1 MSTSR
6 EDYEFIYR
14 TIKHKDNKIVHYP
27 AIKNLILIFEKKWK
41 LSEDNNSYKSYV
53 NFLSYNL
60 RNYLNKQKKN

>member
-14 TIKHKDNKIVHYP
+14 TIKHKGNKIVHYP

-41 LSEDNNSYKSYV
+41 LRKDNNSYGSYA
-53 NFLSYNL
+53 NLLKLALSKL
-60 RNYLNKQKKN
+60 FK

>member
-41 LSEDNNSYKSYV
+41 LRKDNNSCGSYTNLLKLALKKLYK
-53 NFLSYNL
+53 
-60 RNYLNKQKKN
+60 

>member
-1 MSTSR
+1 MSTTR

-41 LSEDNNSYKSYV
+41 LRKDNNSYRSYV
-53 NFLSYNL
+53 NLL
-60 RNYLNKQKKN
+60 KLALKKLYK

>member
-14 TIKHKDNKIVHYP
+14 TIKHKGNKIVHYP

-41 LSEDNNSYKSYV
+41 LRKDNNSYRSYV
-53 NFLSYNL
+53 NLL
-60 RNYLNKQKKN
+60 KLALKKLFK